1 MESLSKVFAKSEDSK
16 LLASKLE
23 FFPYVAVSTATLA
36 GHSSLHVRVSLD
48 PRDQWVN
55 GIYHNSRYSMFTIR
69 DGKIEQIAMYG
80 LAKFRKSK
88 IKSLDDVASKLKK
101 WFDSQ
106 V

>member
-48 PRDQWVN
+48 HRDQWVN
-55 GIYHNSRYSMFTIR
+55 GIYFNSRYSIFTIR
-69 DGKIEQIAMYG
+69 DEKIEQVARYG

-101 WFDSQ
+101 WFDGH
-106 V
+106 